1 MHRRRGLLAVIVGA
15 ISIVLVFAL
24 VGGAAVGKKKRK
36 TVKLFAPD
44 MIGAVDVPPGDPDG
58 SGEASFKLKKTKKR
72 ICFNI
77 SFQGIDNPT
86 DGHIHKGDPGVAGAI
101 VVPLFTGT
109 PGLPSPIS
117 DCVKAK
123 KSLIKQIA
131 KHPGDFYVNIHNE
144 AFPGGALR
152 DQLQKKS
159 GGGSSGG
166 GGGGGTTPTPY

>member
-24 VGGAAVGKKKRK
+24 VGGAAVGKKRK

-86 DGHIHKGDPGVAGAI
+86 DGHIHEGDPGVAGAI

-131 KHPGDFYVNIHNE
+131 KHPGDFYVNLHNA
-144 AFPGGALR
+144 AFPAGAIR
-152 DQLQKKS
+152 GQLGKG
-159 GGGSSGG
+159 GGGSTDGG
-166 GGGGGTTPTPY
+166 GVPY

>member
-1 MHRRRGLLAVIVGA
+1 MQMPRRRGLLAIIVGLS
-15 ISIVLVFAL
+15 SIALVFAL
-24 VGGAAVGKKKRK
+24 AGGAAAGKKKK
-36 TVKLFAPD
+36 TVKRFAPD
-44 MIGAVDVPPGDPDG
+44 MVGAVDVPPGDPDG
-58 SGEASFKLKKTKKR
+58 SGEASFKLKKAKKR
-72 ICFNI
+72 VCFNI

-86 DGHIHKGDPGVAGAI
+86 DGHIHEGAPGVAGEI

-117 DCVKAK
+117 GCVKAK
-123 KSLIKQIA
+123 RSLIKQIA
-131 KHPGDFYVNIHNE
+131 KHPGDFYVNIHND

-166 GGGGGTTPTPY
+166 GGGGGTPPY